1 MVVGMAHYTDLAVRL
16 TCQADALVQDV
27 VNRVVSLE
35 EMGEWQLFEP

>member
-1 MVVGMAHYTDLAVRL
+1 MVVDNAHYIDLAVRL

-35 EMGEWQLFEP
+35 EMGEWQSI